1 VLPSPNYDRDR
12 SRNRAEKVEDPEERF
27 IKVLQYYLAGWHIK
41 PKGVK
46 KPYNPVL
53 GEFFRCRYEYPDGSR
68 GFYIAEQSKS
78 SIASPRLLDFSLC
91 VAVKKEQ
98 RLTRGY
104 SITPPADLC
113 LLLHLT
119 RKPAHHHR

>member
-1 VLPSPNYDRDR
+1 VP
-12 SRNRAEKVEDPEERF
+12 NRAENVEDPDERF

-68 GFYIAEQSKS
+68 GFYIAEQS
-78 SIASPRLLDFSLC
+78 
-91 VAVKKEQ
+91 E
-98 RLTRGY
+98 LTRNTDIHEAYILY
-104 SITPPADLC
+104 SITSSTDLRI
-113 LLLHLT
+113 LLYFT
-119 RKPAHHHR
+119 SEQAHDYR